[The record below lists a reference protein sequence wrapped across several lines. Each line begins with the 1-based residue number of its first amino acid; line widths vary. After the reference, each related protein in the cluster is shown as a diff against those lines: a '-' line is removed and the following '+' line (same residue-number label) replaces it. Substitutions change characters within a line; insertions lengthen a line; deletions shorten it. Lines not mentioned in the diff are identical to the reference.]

1 MPSETRTI
9 VFDNAD
15 IKEALVCYCREAKK
29 AEPAGGV
36 GRLTISNDEGISIQV
51 FAKES
56 GDAVVSFD
64 EKEVIVALIDHC
76 RSYKIPVPQKA
87 RKSVVIY
94 AGSIGLQIDIS

>member
-15 IKEALVCYCREAKK
+15 IKEALVCYCREANKV
-29 AEPAGGV
+29 APEGGV
-36 GRLTISNDEGISIQV
+36 GRLTISNDEGISIQI

-56 GDAVVSFD
+56 GDAVASFD
-64 EKEVIVALIDHC
+64 EEEVIAALIEHC

-87 RKSVVIY
+87 RKSMVIY
-94 AGSIGLQIDIS
+94 AGSIGLQLEIA